1 MPWPTYHNMTDADL
15 KAVYA
20 YLTAIPPAEPCN
32 TVQNGCPG
40 FSGDATNTLNSYAYN
55 SINDCP
61 NPARRSRQ

>member
-32 TVQNGCPG
+32 TVQNGCHG
-40 FSGDATNTLNSYAYN
+40 FSGDATNTPNSYAYT
-55 SINDCP
+55 STKDCP
-61 NPARRSRQ
+61 NPAAPQ